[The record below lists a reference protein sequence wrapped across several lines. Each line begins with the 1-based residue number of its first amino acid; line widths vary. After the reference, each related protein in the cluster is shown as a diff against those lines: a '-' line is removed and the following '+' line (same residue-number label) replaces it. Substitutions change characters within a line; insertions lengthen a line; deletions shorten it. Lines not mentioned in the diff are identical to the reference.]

1 MWQFLIAKETYKW
14 LFYGLVAIIIGA
26 GIFYLNLLRKEN
38 LKLEKKVF
46 YLEKKLEACQKANAD
61 LINQIQI
68 QHETYQKKID
78 KLLKLANKKPKVIE
92 IPKVITKEVYVT
104 SKECKQMAI
113 MIDEF
118 IKKQKEKER

>member
-1 MWQFLIAKETYKW
+1 MWQFLIAKKTYKW
-14 LFYGLVAIIIGA
+14 LFYGLIAIIIGA

-68 QHETYQKKID
+68 QHEKYQKKID
-78 KLLKLANKKPKVIE
+78 KLLKLANKKPKIIE
-92 IPKVITKEVYVT
+92 IPKIITKEVYVT
-104 SKECKQMAI
+104 PKECKQMAI